1 MQSER
6 RNDRGSIRLVLSLNH
21 KRLDVWKLAIEL
33 VTEIYQ
39 LTERFP
45 KSETYGIQSAQAGI
59 SLGFI

>member
-1 MQSER
+1 M
-6 RNDRGSIRLVLSLNH
+6 LSLNH
-21 KRLDVWKLAIEL
+21 KKLDVWKLAIEL